1 MCKGFIQVP
10 SKRASCL
17 VLLVYTHFES
27 RQITGFPYLPRWKLR
42 LPDDCQRVFTT
53 YMGLQQHDSDS
64 RANSARLDIVNAI
77 QDWIQRNKALVVSE
91 SFDMIG
97 GQDMKDQNYNALD
110 LLQIYHTLDSSASDV
125 IGIWQESFVTE
136 TSRLETYY
144 SGLDYLPGLARLQ
157 GASSDMN
164 AQSSCI
170 VLPNPGD
177 VAAKQW

>member
-97 GQDMKDQNYNALD
+97 GQDMKGSPAWVCYWTDTYRNARSKLQCFGSLAD
-110 LLQIYHTLDSSASDV
+110 LPHA
-125 IGIWQESFVTE
+125 
-136 TSRLETYY
+136 
-144 SGLDYLPGLARLQ
+144 GLVG
-157 GASSDMN
+157 
-164 AQSSCI
+164 
-170 VLPNPGD
+170 
-177 VAAKQW
+177 